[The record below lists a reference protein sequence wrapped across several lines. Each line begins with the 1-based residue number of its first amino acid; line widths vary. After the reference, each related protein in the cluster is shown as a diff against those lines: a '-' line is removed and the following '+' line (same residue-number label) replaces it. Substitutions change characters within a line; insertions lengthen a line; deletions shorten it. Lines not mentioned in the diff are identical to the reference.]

1 MKLAVIGAGSWGTAI
16 AHLLGSK
23 GFAVSFWA
31 RSEVVAQAINT
42 THVNPRYLN
51 SAHLSHNITATS
63 SFETCLKGCD
73 AIVVVTPSAA
83 LRETAQGI
91 ASFVA
96 PGTPLVVCS
105 KGAEEGTALLPVE
118 IFEQELGNSERLA
131 VLSGPNHAEEVVQ
144 GIPSGTV
151 VASASNETALFFQD
165 LFAADTFR
173 VYTSSDVIGVEL
185 CAASKN
191 VVAISCGISYG
202 LGFGDNTA
210 ATLMTRGLAEMGRL
224 VESAGGSKITCM
236 GLAGMGDL
244 VVTCSSRHSRNR
256 RLGEMLA
263 AGKTLEDFTNETN
276 MVAEGALACRTLKPL
291 AVQGGVDMPILDA
304 VRSILWEGADVSTTV
319 QALLQ
324 RPLRQEFK
332 WE

>member
-1 MKLAVIGAGSWGTAI
+1 MKVCVIGAGSWGTAI
-16 AHLLGSK
+16 AHLLGTKKNS
-23 GFAVSFWA
+23 VSLWA
-31 RSEVVAQAINT
+31 RSEETAQSINT
-42 THVNPRYLN
+42 NHVNPRYLS
-51 SAHLSHNITATS
+51 SAHLSNNILASS
-63 SFETCLKGCD
+63 SFELSLKGCE
-73 AIVVVTPSAA
+73 AIIVVTPSAA
-83 LRETAQGI
+83 LRETARSIAPYI
-91 ASFVA
+91 ASNI
-96 PGTPLVVCS
+96 PLVICS
-105 KGAEEGTALLPVE
+105 KGAEEGTGLLPVD
-118 IFEQELGNSERLA
+118 IFAQELGNIERMA
-131 VLSGPNHAEEVVQ
+131 VLSGPNHAEEVIQ

-151 VASASNETALFFQD
+151 VASASTETALFFQD
-165 LFAADTFR
+165 LFASDAFR
-173 VYTSSDVIGVEL
+173 VYTSSDVKGVEL

-244 VVTCSSRHSRNR
+244 VVTCSSKHSRNR

-263 AGKTLEDFTNETN
+263 EGKTLEDFNHETN
-276 MVAEGALACRTLKPL
+276 MVAEGALACKTLKPL

-304 VRSILWEGADVSTTV
+304 VRSILWEGADVTATV
-319 QALLQ
+319 QALLH